1 MIDPFPDMPNVK
13 DIGDG
18 LRMIE
23 TRDRGHCYRILEP
36 DGKVSVIIALGSPPP
51 RPPKPKEPF
60 DVRHISCGQ
69 EMIDSQGGVV
79 AMTTDEAM
87 ADRICKLLVL
97 HERAKARQAASGP
110 SPSQSQEHKQHS

>member
-1 MIDPFPDMPNVK
+1 MIDSFPDMPNVK

-23 TRDRGHCYRILEP
+23 TRDRGHCFRILEP

-51 RPPKPKEPF
+51 PRPPKPKEPF
-60 DVRHISCGQ
+60 DVRPSAKGHDVINHVG
-69 EMIDSQGGVV
+69 DVV
-79 AMTTDEAM
+79 ATTTEYAM

-97 HERAKARQAASGP
+97 HEKAKARKASSGS
-110 SPSQSQEHKQHS
+110 SPDDLKETN

>member
-1 MIDPFPDMPNVK
+1 MIDPFPDMPNVT

-51 RPPKPKEPF
+51 QRPPNRKDPF
-60 DVRHISCGQ
+60 EVRPSTNGHDVINLVG
-69 EMIDSQGGVV
+69 EVV
-79 AMTTDEAM
+79 ATTTEYSM

-97 HERAKARQAASGP
+97 HEKAKARQAAPGS
-110 SPSQSQEHKQHS
+110 SPGEARQHN

>member
-1 MIDPFPDMPNVK
+1 MSDPFPDMPNVT

-18 LRMIE
+18 LRLSE

-51 RPPKPKEPF
+51 PRPPKPIEPF
-60 DVRHISCGQ
+60 EVRHKGSGQ
-69 EMIDSQGGVV
+69 EIIDSQGGVV

-87 ADRICKLLVL
+87 ADRICKLLLL
-97 HERAKARQAASGP
+97 HEKAKARKASSGSAP
-110 SPSQSQEHKQHS
+110 DALQESN

>member
-1 MIDPFPDMPNVK
+1 MLIDPFPDMPNVK

-51 RPPKPKEPF
+51 PRPPKPKDPF
-60 DVRHISCGQ
+60 EVRPSTKGHDVINGIG
-69 EMIDSQGGVV
+69 EVI
-79 AMTTDEAM
+79 ATTYEYAM

-97 HERAKARQAASGP
+97 HEKAKARQAAPGS
-110 SPSQSQEHKQHS
+110 SPGKAQEQK

>member
-1 MIDPFPDMPNVK
+1 MLIDPFPDMPNVK

-51 RPPKPKEPF
+51 PRPPKPKEPF
-60 DVRHISCGQ
+60 EVRPSTKGHDVINHVG
-69 EMIDSQGGVV
+69 DVV
-79 AMTTDEAM
+79 ATTSEYAM

-97 HERAKARQAASGP
+97 HEKAKARQAAPGS
-110 SPSQSQEHKQHS
+110 SPGQGQEQK